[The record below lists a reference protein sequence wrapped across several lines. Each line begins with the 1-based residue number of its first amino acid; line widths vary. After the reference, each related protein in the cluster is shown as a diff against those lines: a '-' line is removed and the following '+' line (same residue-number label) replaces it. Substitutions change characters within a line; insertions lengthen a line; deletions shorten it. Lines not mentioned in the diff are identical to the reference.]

1 MSDSGVR
8 RFGGLARLYSVTGAE
23 RIRHAHVAV
32 IGLGGV
38 GSWVAEALARSGVGQ
53 LTLIDLDHV
62 AESNINRQIQALS
75 DTVGMA
81 KVQAMRER
89 VAQIHPDCQVN
100 GVEEFVTPDNW
111 PAILAS
117 DVDAVVDACDQVRA
131 KTAMAAWAMHGR
143 VPFVC
148 VGAAGGKRHAHQV
161 DLEDLSRVT
170 HDPLLAQL
178 RYQLRRAHGA
188 PREGKKMGVTCVFSR
203 EPVAQ
208 PDASC
213 EVQGDG
219 SLNCQGYGSV
229 VSVTATFGM
238 CAAGWVLDQIS
249 QGAHLKE
256 KKITL

>member
-1 MSDSGVR
+1 MDAQFPDQLETQSG
-8 RFGGLARLYSVTGAE
+8 T
-23 RIRHAHVAV
+23 
-32 IGLGGV
+32 
-38 GSWVAEALARSGVGQ
+38 
-53 LTLIDLDHV
+53 TLH
-62 AESNINRQIQALS
+62 RP
-75 DTVGMA
+75 T
-81 KVQAMRER
+81 
-89 VAQIHPDCQVN
+89 
-100 GVEEFVTPDNW
+100 
-111 PAILAS
+111 
-117 DVDAVVDACDQVRA
+117 
-131 KTAMAAWAMHGR
+131 AWAMQSR
-143 VPFVC
+143 VPFVS

-161 DLEDLSRVT
+161 DLDDLSRVT

-188 PREGKKMGVTCVFSR
+188 PREGKKIGVTCVFSR

-249 QGAHLKE
+249 HGAHLKE